1 MTDQPVQL
9 TITPLYSPPQE
20 LDLPFSTYVVSGG
33 PRLVVVDPGPAWHI
47 RKHMNTIASLATQET
62 QIVVL
67 VQTPGPHAFGGLHL
81 LADLSSKRNL
91 ILHWKA
97 ASGAG
102 DALDGW
108 RVQTL
113 TTRSAGLPISPTAKL
128 SIGISSYAGA
138 PGSLMSFERST
149 GTLFS
154 GPFFGSLGP
163 GQDTGQP
170 ILRRESVRA
179 YRDAITPT
187 MPAHVAETVFGS
199 DIAINQIAPSHGR
212 LAVGGTALIQTLFA
226 DGDSGPALPA
236 ALYRLFVRAA
246 ALMGADA
253 ASGIYRASGVPIP
266 EMDTGYRS
274 LRDGGVG
281 GLTDDHWTK
290 TLDAIEQWV
299 PGPALISIFPLA
311 AELAEYHHLSITD
324 SVRKFARAARWPGT
338 AASPSS
344 APSARRSNGAPERAI
359 GTADMPGTLAPGT
372 VEPGTPMS
380 GADAGTE
387 TLTDSLT
394 GLMNET
400 VFKQRLAGQFK
411 NDQETEGHGAVMVV
425 GVDNI
430 QRINTTYGRTGGDE
444 ALYTVA
450 YLLRNFQS
458 AHSRRGAHRLYKL
471 TGPQFAYVISNGSV
485 AEGAQIAERIR
496 RSVAESAMFLE
507 QLTVSIGVVGLE
519 EVIESSKREEGDAAL
534 VDEVTNRGFA
544 RIRMA
549 RQGGANTVCATDP
562 TAASVVSAGSTVLV
576 ADPDAPYLE
585 MLTKQLEEQGYTV
598 LLARD
603 GAEAV
608 RIIDQIIPDAIVAE
622 IMLPKQNG
630 FALREE
636 LRHSSSLSKI
646 PFILV
651 SHRKTDETMEKAS
664 MLGIV
669 HFLAKPFSLVELIGL
684 LRNLTRGDVGAA
696 TATGGRG

>member
-1 MTDQPVQL
+1 MTDQPDQL
-9 TITPLYSPPQE
+9 TITPLYSSPEE
-20 LDLPFSTYVVSGG
+20 LDLPISTYVVSGG

-47 RKHMNTIASLATQET
+47 RKHMTTIASLATREIP
-62 QIVVL
+62 IVVL
-67 VQTPGPHAFGGLHL
+67 VQTPGPHAFGGLPL
-81 LADLSSKRNL
+81 LADLSSKLNL

-97 ASGAG
+97 ATGAG

-108 RVQTL
+108 RAQTL
-113 TTRSAGLPISPTAKL
+113 TTRSAGLPLSPTAKL

-163 GQDTGQP
+163 GQDSGQP
-170 ILRRESVRA
+170 VLRRESVRA

-187 MPAHVAETVFGS
+187 MPADVAETVFGS

-212 LAVGGTALIQTLFA
+212 LAVGGTALIRTLFA
-226 DGDSGPALPA
+226 DDDSGPALDC
-236 ALYRLFVRAA
+236 ALYRLFVRAT
-246 ALMGADA
+246 ALVGVDA
-253 ASGIYRASGVPIP
+253 ASGIYRATGVPIP
-266 EMDTGYRS
+266 EMDTGYRT
-274 LRDGGVG
+274 LRDGEVA
-281 GLTDDHWTK
+281 GLTSDHWTK
-290 TLDAIEQWV
+290 TLDAIEQWI
-299 PGPALISIFPLA
+299 PGTALISIFPLA
-311 AELAEYHHLSITD
+311 AELAEYHDLSITD
-324 SVRKFARAARWPGT
+324 SVRKFARAARCPGT
-338 AASPSS
+338 AASPSPAS
-344 APSARRSNGAPERAI
+344 SARPSNGGHERAI
-359 GTADMPGTLAPGT
+359 GTADMPGTLAPGGP
-372 VEPGTPMS
+372 VPG
-380 GADAGTE
+380 AGTSTE
-387 TLTDSLT
+387 TLTDSVT

-411 NDQETEGHGAVMVV
+411 NDQETEGLGAVMVV

-450 YLLRNFQS
+450 YRLRNLQS

-471 TGPQFAYVISNGSV
+471 PGPQFAYVLSNGSV
-485 AEGAQIAERIR
+485 ADGAEIAERIR

-519 EVIESSKREEGDAAL
+519 EVIESAKREEGEEVL
-534 VDEVTNRGFA
+534 VDEVTSRGFA

-562 TAASVVSAGSTVLV
+562 AAASVVSAGSTVLV

-622 IMLPKQNG
+622 VMLPKQNG

-684 LRNLTRGDVGAA
+684 LRNLTRGDVGAT
-696 TATGGRG
+696 TATGGRD